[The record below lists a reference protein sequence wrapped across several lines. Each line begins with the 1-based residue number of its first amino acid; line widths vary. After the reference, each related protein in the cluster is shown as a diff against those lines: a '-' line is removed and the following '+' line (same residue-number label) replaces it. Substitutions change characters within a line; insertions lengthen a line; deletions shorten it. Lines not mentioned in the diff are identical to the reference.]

1 MTAGL
6 PDLLELPGINSAPLP
21 MAFYVFLR
29 VSGIVAMSPGFGERV
44 VPARAKILLSI
55 GVTLVCVPIV
65 STMNQAIPD
74 RFLRLDFAI
83 VELLVGL
90 MFGLGLRLFM
100 TTLQLAGSMAAQAT
114 SLAQMLSGA
123 TVEPLPAIGHLLV
136 VSGLALAMMLDL
148 PSHVVGFIVLSY
160 HAFPIGSE
168 FDVGQF
174 SYWASQIAVKVTAL
188 AFSMSAPFLVT
199 SLLYNLGLG
208 VINRAMPQ
216 LMVAFI
222 GAPVITALA
231 MVLTLVMGGTMLT
244 VWWEGFLAFL
254 RFDAGALQ

>member
-6 PDLLELPGINSAPLP
+6 SELPSIYNSHLP
-21 MAFYVFLR
+21 VAFYIFLR

-44 VPARAKILLSI
+44 VPARSKVLLSI
-55 GVTLVCVPIV
+55 GLTLVCVPIV
-65 STMNQAIPD
+65 LQMSQSNPD
-74 RFLRLDFAI
+74 RSLRLDVALG
-83 VELLVGL
+83 ELLVGL

-136 VSGLALAMMLDL
+136 VSGLALAMILDL
-148 PSHVVGFIVLSY
+148 PAHVVGFIVLTY
-160 HAFPIGSE
+160 HVFPMGSE
-168 FDVGQF
+168 FDIWQF

-231 MVLTLVMGGTMLT
+231 MVLTLVMGGVMLT
-244 VWWEGFLAFL
+244 VWWGGFLAFL